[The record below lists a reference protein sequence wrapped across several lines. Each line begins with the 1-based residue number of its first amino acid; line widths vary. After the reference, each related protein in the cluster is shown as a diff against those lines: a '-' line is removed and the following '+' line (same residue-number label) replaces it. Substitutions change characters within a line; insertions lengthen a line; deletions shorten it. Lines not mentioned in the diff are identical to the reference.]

1 MLKKI
6 MQFSLS
12 LVVMISLMSAVPPF
26 KHNVIDNSTTSSL
39 NASKMTVEQVLNLT
53 PKQYEKLTGVELSF
67 KEKMAFSLL
76 KKELK
81 KENLNKVINFNASM
95 AETTN
100 DFSWAGFFAGFLL
113 GLVGVA
119 LVHIFSQ
126 DRAMRRAAWFGCGV
140 YLILVLLYIALLSS
154 IINSY

>member
-26 KHNVIDNSTTSSL
+26 KHNVIDNSTTTSL

-81 KENLNKVINFNASM
+81 KNDINSTINLEAAM
-95 AETTN
+95 AESSS
-100 DFSWAGFFAGFLL
+100 DFSWGGFFAGFLL
-113 GLVGVA
+113 GLIGVA
-119 LVHIFSQ
+119 LVYIFSQ
-126 DRAMRRAAWFGCGV
+126 DQAMRKASWKGLGV
-140 YLILVLLYIALLSS
+140 YLLLLVLLFAL
-154 IINSY
+154 